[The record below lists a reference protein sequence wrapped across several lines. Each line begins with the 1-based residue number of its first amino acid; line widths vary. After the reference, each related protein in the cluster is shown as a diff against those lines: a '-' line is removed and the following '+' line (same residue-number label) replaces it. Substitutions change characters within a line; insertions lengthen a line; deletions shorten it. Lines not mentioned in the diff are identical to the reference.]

1 MNIQL
6 QTPESYF
13 QRMPWWA
20 YGLLALSLFATFHF
34 LGSVLTPFIAA
45 FVLAYLF
52 RPVAVL
58 FEKLGASRNVAV
70 LLVFLLII
78 ALVVLVVLLLIPP
91 LQQQT
96 MLLID
101 MLPAIFDWTQE
112 VAVPWVASRLG
123 IDPAN
128 LAFDRLREAIQENLA
143 QAGTLAT
150 AVLRRIT
157 TSSFAVAAFITNLLL
172 LPVVTFYLLR
182 DWEDMWAS
190 LAGLVPRP
198 LLPTAYDLAHEADER
213 LAGFLR
219 GQLLVMLV
227 LGTWYGVGLWLAGV
241 EFAILIGVFAGLVNF
256 VPYLG
261 FAVGFIAA
269 LASALFTGS
278 EPLTY
283 LLISV
288 VFLSGQALEG
298 SVVTPYLV
306 GDRIGM
312 HPIMVIFMVLA
323 GGKLFGFLGILMALP
338 AGAVIAVF
346 VRHLRDSYKR
356 SRLYDPDQ
364 APPPP
369 THPLPLPVTAAHP
382 SETPPTGPDA
392 TPPNQGSGSGSS
404 RS

>member
-1 MNIQL
+1 MNTQL
-6 QTPESYF
+6 QTPENYF
-13 QRMPWWA
+13 RRVPWWA
-20 YGLLALSLFATFHF
+20 YGLLALSLVATFHF

-58 FEKLGASRNVAV
+58 FQTLGVPRNFAV

-78 ALVVLVVLLLIPP
+78 ALVALVVLLLIPP

-96 MLLID
+96 LLLID
-101 MLPAIFDWTQE
+101 MLPAILDWTQE
-112 VAVPWVASRLG
+112 VAVPWVTSRLG
-123 IDPAN
+123 VDSAN
-128 LAFDRLREAIQENLA
+128 LGFDRLREALQENLG
-143 QAGTLAT
+143 QAGTLVT

-157 TSSFAVAAFITNLLL
+157 TSSFAIAAFITNLLL

-190 LAGLVPRP
+190 LAGMVPRP
-198 LLPTAYDLAHEADER
+198 LLPTAYDLAREADER

-261 FAVGFIAA
+261 FAVGFAAA
-269 LASALFTGS
+269 LASALFTGAD
-278 EPLTY
+278 PLTY
-283 LLISV
+283 LFISI

-312 HPIMVIFMVLA
+312 HPVMVIFLVLA
-323 GGKLFGFLGILMALP
+323 GGKLFGFVGILMALP

-356 SRLYDPDQ
+356 SQLYDPDRD
-364 APPPP
+364 PPP
-369 THPLPLPVTAAHP
+369 TRQVPLPVAAAHP
-382 SETPPTGPDA
+382 DEAPSTGPNA
-392 TPPNQGSGSGSS
+392 TAPTQGGGSGSS

>member
-283 LLISV
+283 LLISA

>member
-1 MNIQL
+1 MNSQL
-6 QTPESYF
+6 QTPENYF
-13 QRMPWWA
+13 RRVPWWA

-52 RPVAVL
+52 RPVVVWFQA
-58 FEKLGASRNVAV
+58 LGVPRTFAV
-70 LLVFLLII
+70 LLVFVLII
-78 ALVVLVVLLLIPP
+78 ALVALVVLLLIPP

-96 MLLID
+96 LLLID
-101 MLPAIFDWTQE
+101 MLPAILDWTQE
-112 VAVPWVASRLG
+112 VALPWVTSRLG
-123 IDPAN
+123 VDPAN
-128 LAFDRLREAIQENLA
+128 LGFDRLRETIQENLA
-143 QAGTLAT
+143 QAGTLVT
-150 AVLRRIT
+150 AVLRQIT
-157 TSSFAVAAFITNLLL
+157 TSSFAVAAFVTNLLL

-182 DWEDMWAS
+182 DWDDMWAS

-198 LLPTAYDLAHEADER
+198 LLTTAYDLAREADER

-227 LGTWYGVGLWLAGV
+227 LGTWYGVGLWLSGV
-241 EFAILIGVFAGLVNF
+241 EFAILIGLFAGLVNF

-261 FAVGFIAA
+261 FAVGFAAA
-269 LASALFTGS
+269 LASALFTGAD
-278 EPLTY
+278 PIVY
-283 LLISV
+283 LFITI

-312 HPIMVIFMVLA
+312 HPVMVIFLVLA
-323 GGKLFGFLGILMALP
+323 GGKLFGFVGILMALP

-356 SRLYDPDQ
+356 SRLYDPDRD
-364 APPPP
+364 PPPP
-369 THPLPLPVTAAHP
+369 TQQVPLPVAAAHP
-382 SETPPTGPDA
+382 DEAPLPGADTPSPD
-392 TPPNQGSGSGSS
+392 QRSGSGSN